1 VWLPFTAY
9 AVGLIAARALFGHL
23 PDRFGGAVV
32 ALASVLIEATGL
44 ALIWLASGPVTAA
57 IGAVFTGFGYSL
69 VYPGLG
75 LEAVRR
81 APPES
86 RGLVMGIYTVF
97 LDVALG
103 LGSPALGLV
112 ASWTSFGSAFFAS
125 AVIVLGATFIALR
138 LLKKHGEPG

>member
-1 VWLPFTAY
+1 
-9 AVGLIAARALFGHL
+9 
-23 PDRFGGAVV
+23 
-32 ALASVLIEATGL
+32 
-44 ALIWLASGPVTAA
+44 VTAA